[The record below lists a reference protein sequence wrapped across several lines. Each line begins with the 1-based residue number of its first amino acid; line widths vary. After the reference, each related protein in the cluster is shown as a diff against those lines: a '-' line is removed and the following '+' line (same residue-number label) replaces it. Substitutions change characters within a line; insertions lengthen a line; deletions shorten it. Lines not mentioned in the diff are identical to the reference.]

1 MVAGLCCCPKQNWS
15 TLPGSWTSFAPKPV
29 SEKLTR
35 GDPSPCSRVVGF
47 GAQFQAVHV
56 EDGWQDGGR
65 SHTSMGGMVSCSHS
79 ITAAPSPSSCCLSPF
94 ARFFIIFDHIRGE
107 KKAERLRHRGAAGR
121 SCIARTA
128 RLSSGSAPCFFFF
141 YPASGFGCLNCSCL
155 VLMQRNLLGAF
166 AFLHGWVAVPGGCA
180 KIACSA

>member
-1 MVAGLCCCPKQNWS
+1 M
-15 TLPGSWTSFAPKPV
+15 
-29 SEKLTR
+29 
-35 GDPSPCSRVVGF
+35 GF
-47 GAQFQAVHV
+47 GARFQAVHV

-65 SHTSMGGMVSCSHS
+65 SHTSMGGMASCSHS

-141 YPASGFGCLNCSCL
+141 YPASGFGCLNCSRL

-166 AFLHGWVAVPGGCA
+166 AFLHGWVAVPKLRALHERGLQGHLGSLLSSKELLGTGA
-180 KIACSA
+180 GMLLGALKSSRRRKSKI